1 MQTPQNNLLNGRT
14 LPRLI
19 KWSKHVLIAIVILML
34 MILSLGLLGSWIA
47 IILVCFFA
55 TAMIC
60 CIRGFMTDAEK
71 SKEIETLD

>member
-19 KWSKHVLIAIVILML
+19 KWLKHVLIVIVILIL
-34 MILSLGLLGSWIA
+34 MILSLGLLGNWIA
-47 IILVCFFA
+47 ITLVCFFA

-60 CIRGFMTDAEK
+60 YIRGSMKDAEK
-71 SKEIETLD
+71 SSQKEIQD